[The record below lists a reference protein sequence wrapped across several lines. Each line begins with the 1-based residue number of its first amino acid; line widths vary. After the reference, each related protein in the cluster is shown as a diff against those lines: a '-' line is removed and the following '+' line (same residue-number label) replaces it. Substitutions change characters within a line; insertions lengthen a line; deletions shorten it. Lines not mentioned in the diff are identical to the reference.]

1 MRGKT
6 DQVKDP
12 FGRGALVALG
22 LGLGAAIIAQRA
34 RAASS
39 SLARRRQLPTPKPP
53 LPGGAAQSLQNYLR
67 SALTLRD
74 IHSLK
79 LTRTRR
85 WAENLRFGLIALSVS
100 ATCLSFI
107 GPTTIASDLGV
118 DVGPVEFVIDVILLL
133 LLLVIVAEL
142 AWRRGDRANEH
153 QRAIVVLT
161 SFIRDLE
168 DRLRQPVDP
177 TDTELTQRF
186 AERYALI
193 IEILPAHTDADYL
206 DAKRAAAKKASTKI
220 EITRLAPHQ
229 ARKPE
234 ATEEQSTA

>member
-1 MRGKT
+1 MRRKRHRDGDRFAKGSL
-6 DQVKDP
+6 VVICL
-12 FGRGALVALG
+12 FIGALAARRKHPPASSQASENALG
-22 LGLGAAIIAQRA
+22 AP
-34 RAASS
+34 ASPMS
-39 SLARRRQLPTPKPP
+39 
-53 LPGGAAQSLQNYLR
+53 GGAAKSLERNYHN
-67 SALTLRD
+67 ALMLRD

-79 LTRTRR
+79 LTQTRR
-85 WAENLRFGLIALSVS
+85 WAENLRFILIALSVS

-107 GPTTIASDLGV
+107 GASTIAKDLGV
-118 DVGPVEFVIDVILLL
+118 GTGPVEFTIDIILLL

-161 SFIRDLE
+161 GFIRSLE

-177 TDTELTQRF
+177 ADTDLVHLF

-206 DAKRAAAKKASTKI
+206 NAKRATAKKQASKLQI
-220 EITRLAPHQ
+220 VR
-229 ARKPE
+229 E
-234 ATEEQSTA
+234 ADPALHEAEKKATGTTA

>member
-1 MRGKT
+1 MRRKRHQNGDRFAKG
-6 DQVKDP
+6 P
-12 FGRGALVALG
+12 LVALC
-22 LGLGAAIIAQRA
+22 LILGALIVGR
-34 RAASS
+34 RTRPLASS
-39 SLARRRQLPTPKPP
+39 NTDESGSEAPSPP
-53 LPGGAAQSLQNYLR
+53 LPGGAAKSLQGYCR
-67 SALTLRD
+67 SALMLRD

-79 LTRTRR
+79 LTQTRR

-107 GPTTIASDLGV
+107 GASTIANDL
-118 DVGPVEFVIDVILLL
+118 DVGTGPVEFVIDLILLL

-142 AWRRGDRANEH
+142 AWRRGDRAHEH

-177 TDTELTQRF
+177 TDTELAQRC

-206 DAKRAAAKKASTKI
+206 NAKRATAKKETSKI
-220 EITRLAPHQ
+220 QI
-229 ARKPE
+229 ARDAERKLRETENAGNE
-234 ATEEQSTA
+234 AAA